1 MLSDLT
7 VNQEKMKKATEEGFL
22 VALDLAE
29 NLVLEKIPFR
39 SAHNIVGNL
48 VQLSYNSKKLLSDL
62 ELDEIESLQIKG
74 IKPRKLFE
82 LIQKTTVSS
91 SLKQRK
97 SKGSSGTS
105 EQTRMI
111 GQRNRKLVTLKN
123 SIKTQNDNVKKSL
136 ILLEKR
142 VKTLTK

>member
-1 MLSDLT
+1 MLSDPT
-7 VNQEKMKKATEEGFL
+7 VNQEKMQKATEEGFL

-48 VQLSYNSKKLLSDL
+48 VQLSHNSKKLLSDL
-62 ELDEIESLQIKG
+62 DLDEIESIQIKE

-82 LIQKTTVSS
+82 LIQKTTISS

-136 ILLEKR
+136 TLLEKR

>member
-7 VNQEKMKKATEEGFL
+7 VNQEKMQKATEEGFL

-39 SAHNIVGNL
+39 TAHNIVGNL
-48 VQLSYNSKKLLSDL
+48 VQLSHNSKKLLSDL
-62 ELDEIESLQIKG
+62 ELDEIESLQIKE
-74 IKPRKLFE
+74 IKLQKLFE
-82 LIQKTTVSS
+82 LIQKTTISS

-123 SIKTQNDNVKKSL
+123 SIKIQNDNVKKSL
-136 ILLEKR
+136 TLLEKR